1 MSKDHLLH
9 FCECLKM
16 SIKKS
21 KKFFFFLNYNKQN
34 KKAELYNSILPLG
47 KNEERGKILLRG
59 KISSI

>member
-1 MSKDHLLH
+1 MSENVHNK
-9 FCECLKM
+9 EQKV
-16 SIKKS
+16 
-21 KKFFFFLNYNKQN
+21 FFFFLNYNKQN